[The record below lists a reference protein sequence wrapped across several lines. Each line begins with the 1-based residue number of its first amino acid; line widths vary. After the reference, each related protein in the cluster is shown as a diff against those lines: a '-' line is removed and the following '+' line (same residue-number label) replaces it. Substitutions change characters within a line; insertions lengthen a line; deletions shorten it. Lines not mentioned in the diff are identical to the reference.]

1 MIIKG
6 QDGLATKSDNKVLN
20 ERSKYAILNTYYPFI
35 NKQYPYTGHSSLSI
49 IDKDN
54 GIYIFAGD
62 IPIMK
67 VTSDGTSPNHMDMER
82 ASIYLNKVKEMYVNY
97 VSGNKIESND
107 DFFNLL

>member
-1 MIIKG
+1 MDFFNKLKSSFRTIVERKRIKDRIRKM
-6 QDGLATKSDNKVLN
+6 QEAKSASSYNIVIKND
-20 ERSKYAILNTYYPFI
+20 KY
-35 NKQYPYTGHSSLSI
+35 
-49 IDKDN
+49 DKDN
-54 GIYIFAGD
+54 GIYIFACD